1 MTQLGA
7 FALIVFI
14 IATGAAAAVWILGL
28 CKAAAD
34 ELTVEPDTGEYHD

>member
-7 FALIVFI
+7 VALIVFV
-14 IATGAAAAVWILGL
+14 IALGAAAAVWLLGL

-34 ELTVEPDTGEYHD
+34 LRDVEPDTGEYND